1 MQGLTAPK
9 IGNKL
14 ALRVSSTGSIFMDNV
29 KVPHDALMPSAVGLG
44 AAFSCLN
51 SARYG
56 ISWGVMGAL
65 EACLTQAR
73 EYALERHQFGRP
85 LASFQLVQKKLADA
99 HTELALGLQAS
110 LRVGRLKDEG
120 DAAGRATPEMISIVK
135 RNNCGKA
142 LHHAR
147 VLLDILGGN
156 ATASE

>member
-1 MQGLTAPK
+1 MQGLSAPR

-14 ALRVSSTGSIFMDNV
+14 ALRVSTTGSIFMDNV
-29 KVPHDALMPSAVGLG
+29 KAPHDALMPGAVGLG
-44 AAFSCLN
+44 APFSCLN

-65 EACLTQAR
+65 EACLTQAWQ
-73 EYALERHQFGRP
+73 YALERHQFERP

-99 HTELALGLQAS
+99 HTEIALGLQAS
-110 LRVGRLKDEG
+110 LRVGRLKDANR
-120 DAAGRATPEMISIVK
+120 AAPELISVVK

-147 VLLDILGGN
+147 VLLDVLGGN
-156 ATASE
+156 ATADE

>member
-1 MQGLTAPK
+1 MKGLSTEK

-14 ALRVSSTGSIFMDNV
+14 ALRASITGSIFMDDV
-29 KVPHDALMPSAVGLG
+29 KAPHDALMPNAVGLG
-44 AAFSCLN
+44 AAFACLN

-65 EACLTQAR
+65 EACLAQAR
-73 EYALERHQFGRP
+73 EYALERHQFERP

-99 HTELALGLQAS
+99 HTEIALGLQAS
-110 LRVGRLKDEG
+110 LRVGRLKD
-120 DAAGRATPEMISIVK
+120 AGRAAPEMVSIVK

-156 ATASE
+156 ATADE